1 MVNEHLKLKYWIV
14 NHMQIIYITFSFGR
28 SFVIKSRIFVQ
39 EMIKRY
45 GRMTHLHKTNWIRR

>member
-45 GRMTHLHKTNWIRR
+45 GRMTHLHKTN